1 MFVSSHQLG
10 EVEQISDW
18 LVMIDHGRLLYD
30 GPIDQILDR
39 QQAELMVATEQPSD
53 LGTVARLAAEA
64 GHYSTPA
71 NGHLL
76 RIQAP
81 ASYAA
86 TLNRQAMEHDVT
98 LVELHHEQPS
108 LEETFLSMT
117 TTTEAPSMT
126 RSFLSEWI
134 KLRRPGM
141 ILGGAGTIVGFAI
154 LTVVLTL
161 TTASAT
167 PTDQGPGGEGLT
179 LAQLATADGL
189 ASILASAATFIG
201 VVALSVFAMSI
212 ASEYSQ
218 GTLRNL
224 LVRQPRRVG
233 LLAGKLLALASFTT
247 IAVSSPGS
255 RRSPPPCSSPPPRT
269 SRPRPGSPAPAG
281 PPWPAGSATCC
292 WPPSGGALLGA
303 LLALVLRAPA
313 AAVGVGLAWALPG
326 ELLVTAA
333 WSDGARWLPG
343 QLLDALAQGGTAAVT
358 YGSAGLL
365 LALYGV
371 VAMVAGTTLF
381 ARRDVAT

>member
-1 MFVSSHQLG
+1 
-10 EVEQISDW
+10 
-18 LVMIDHGRLLYD
+18 
-30 GPIDQILDR
+30 
-39 QQAELMVATEQPSD
+39 
-53 LGTVARLAAEA
+53 
-64 GHYSTPA
+64 
-71 NGHLL
+71 
-76 RIQAP
+76 
-81 ASYAA
+81 
-86 TLNRQAMEHDVT
+86 
-98 LVELHHEQPS
+98 
-108 LEETFLSMT
+108 
-117 TTTEAPSMT
+117 MT

-161 TTASAT
+161 TTASTT
-167 PTDQGPGGEGLT
+167 PTDQGGAGGGVT

-189 ASILASAATFIG
+189 ASVLASAATFIG
-201 VVALSVFAMSI
+201 VVALSVFAISI

-224 LVRQPRRVG
+224 LVRQPRRVR

-247 IAVSSPGS
+247 LAVIVAGIAAVATALLVAPTQDISTAAWF
-255 RRSPPPCSSPPPRT
+255 T
-269 SRPRPGSPAPAG
+269 SAG
-281 PPWPAGSATCC
+281 WAALAGGLGNLLLATLG
-292 WPPSGGALLGA
+292 WGLVGALLG
-303 LLALVLRAPA
+303 LVLRTPA

-333 WSDGARWLPG
+333 WADGARWLPG

-365 LALYGV
+365 LAFYGV

>member
-1 MFVSSHQLG
+1 
-10 EVEQISDW
+10 
-18 LVMIDHGRLLYD
+18 
-30 GPIDQILDR
+30 
-39 QQAELMVATEQPSD
+39 
-53 LGTVARLAAEA
+53 
-64 GHYSTPA
+64 
-71 NGHLL
+71 
-76 RIQAP
+76 
-81 ASYAA
+81 
-86 TLNRQAMEHDVT
+86 
-98 LVELHHEQPS
+98 
-108 LEETFLSMT
+108 
-117 TTTEAPSMT
+117 MT

-154 LTVVLTL
+154 LTVVLSL

-167 PTDQGPGGEGLT
+167 PTDQGPGGESVT

-212 ASEYSQ
+212 AGEYSQ

-224 LVRQPRRVG
+224 LVRQPRRVR
-233 LLAGKLLALASFTT
+233 LLAGKLVALASFTT
-247 IAVSSPGS
+247 IAVAVAGVAAVATALIVAPTQDIS
-255 RRSPPPCSSPPPRT
+255 T
-269 SRPRPGSPAPAG
+269 SAWLTSAG
-281 PPWPAGSATCC
+281 WTALAGGLGNLLLATLG
-292 WPPSGGALLGA
+292 WGLVGA
-303 LLALVLRAPA
+303 LLALVLRTPA

-333 WSDGARWLPG
+333 WADGARWLPG

-358 YGSAGLL
+358 YGWAGLL
-365 LALYGV
+365 LALYAV

>member
-1 MFVSSHQLG
+1 
-10 EVEQISDW
+10 
-18 LVMIDHGRLLYD
+18 MI
-30 GPIDQILDR
+30 
-39 QQAELMVATEQPSD
+39 
-53 LGTVARLAAEA
+53 
-64 GHYSTPA
+64 
-71 NGHLL
+71 
-76 RIQAP
+76 
-81 ASYAA
+81 
-86 TLNRQAMEHDVT
+86 
-98 LVELHHEQPS
+98 
-108 LEETFLSMT
+108 
-117 TTTEAPSMT
+117 
-126 RSFLSEWI
+126 RSFRSEWI

-167 PTDQGPGGEGLT
+167 PTDEGGPGGEGLT
-179 LAQLATADGL
+179 LAQLAATDGL
-189 ASILASAATFIG
+189 AAILATAATFIG
-201 VVALSVFAMSI
+201 VVALSVFAISI

-224 LVRQPRRVG
+224 LVRQPRRVR

-247 IAVSSPGS
+247 LAVVVAGIAAVATALLVAPTQDISTAAWF
-255 RRSPPPCSSPPPRT
+255 T
-269 SRPRPGSPAPAG
+269 SAG
-281 PPWPAGSATCC
+281 WTALAGGLGNLLLATLG
-292 WPPSGGALLGA
+292 WGLLGA
-303 LLALVLRAPA
+303 LLALVLRTPA
-313 AAVGVGLAWALPG
+313 AAVGVGLAYALPG
-326 ELLVTAA
+326 ELLLTTA

>member
-1 MFVSSHQLG
+1 
-10 EVEQISDW
+10 
-18 LVMIDHGRLLYD
+18 
-30 GPIDQILDR
+30 
-39 QQAELMVATEQPSD
+39 
-53 LGTVARLAAEA
+53 
-64 GHYSTPA
+64 
-71 NGHLL
+71 
-76 RIQAP
+76 
-81 ASYAA
+81 
-86 TLNRQAMEHDVT
+86 
-98 LVELHHEQPS
+98 
-108 LEETFLSMT
+108 
-117 TTTEAPSMT
+117 MT
-126 RSFLSEWI
+126 RSFLSEWV

-154 LTVVLTL
+154 LTVVLSL

-167 PTDQGPGGEGLT
+167 PTDQGPGGEGVT

-201 VVALSVFAMSI
+201 VVALSVFAMSL

-224 LVRQPRRVG
+224 LVRQPRRVR
-233 LLAGKLLALASFTT
+233 LLAGKLVALASFST
-247 IAVSSPGS
+247 IAVAVAGVAAVATALIVAPTQDIS
-255 RRSPPPCSSPPPRT
+255 T
-269 SRPRPGSPAPAG
+269 SAWFTSAG
-281 PPWPAGSATCC
+281 WTALAGGLGNLLLATLG
-292 WPPSGGALLGA
+292 WGLVGA

-333 WSDGARWLPG
+333 WADGARWLPG

-371 VAMVAGTTLF
+371 VAVAAGTALF
-381 ARRDVAT
+381 TRRDVAT

>member
-1 MFVSSHQLG
+1 
-10 EVEQISDW
+10 
-18 LVMIDHGRLLYD
+18 
-30 GPIDQILDR
+30 
-39 QQAELMVATEQPSD
+39 
-53 LGTVARLAAEA
+53 
-64 GHYSTPA
+64 
-71 NGHLL
+71 
-76 RIQAP
+76 
-81 ASYAA
+81 
-86 TLNRQAMEHDVT
+86 
-98 LVELHHEQPS
+98 
-108 LEETFLSMT
+108 
-117 TTTEAPSMT
+117 MT

-167 PTDQGPGGEGLT
+167 PTDQEGPGGGLT

-201 VVALSVFAMSI
+201 VVALSVFATSI

-224 LVRQPRRVG
+224 LVRQPRRVR

-247 IAVSSPGS
+247 LAVVVAGIAAVATALLVGPTQDISTAAWF
-255 RRSPPPCSSPPPRT
+255 T
-269 SRPRPGSPAPAG
+269 SAG
-281 PPWPAGSATCC
+281 WTALAGGLGNLLLATLG
-292 WPPSGGALLGA
+292 WGLLGA
-303 LLALVLRAPA
+303 LLALVLRTPA
-313 AAVGVGLAWALPG
+313 AAVGVGLAYALPG
-326 ELLVTAA
+326 ELLLTTA

>member
-1 MFVSSHQLG
+1 
-10 EVEQISDW
+10 
-18 LVMIDHGRLLYD
+18 
-30 GPIDQILDR
+30 
-39 QQAELMVATEQPSD
+39 
-53 LGTVARLAAEA
+53 
-64 GHYSTPA
+64 
-71 NGHLL
+71 
-76 RIQAP
+76 
-81 ASYAA
+81 
-86 TLNRQAMEHDVT
+86 
-98 LVELHHEQPS
+98 
-108 LEETFLSMT
+108 
-117 TTTEAPSMT
+117 MT

-161 TTASAT
+161 TTASTT
-167 PTDQGPGGEGLT
+167 PTDQGPGGQGLT
-179 LAQLATADGL
+179 LEQLATADGL

-224 LVRQPRRVG
+224 LVRQPRRVR

-247 IAVSSPGS
+247 IAVIVAGIAAAATALLVAPTQDVSTAAWF
-255 RRSPPPCSSPPPRT
+255 T
-269 SRPRPGSPAPAG
+269 SAG
-281 PPWPAGSATCC
+281 WTALAAGLGNLLLATLG
-292 WPPSGGALLGA
+292 WGLLGA
-303 LLALVLRAPA
+303 LLGLVLRAPA
-313 AAVGVGLAWALPG
+313 AAVGVGLAWELPG

-333 WSDGARWLPG
+333 WADGARWLPG
-343 QLLDALAQGGTAAVT
+343 QLLDTLAQGGTAAVT
-358 YGSAGLL
+358 YGWAGLL

>member
-1 MFVSSHQLG
+1 
-10 EVEQISDW
+10 
-18 LVMIDHGRLLYD
+18 
-30 GPIDQILDR
+30 
-39 QQAELMVATEQPSD
+39 
-53 LGTVARLAAEA
+53 
-64 GHYSTPA
+64 
-71 NGHLL
+71 
-76 RIQAP
+76 
-81 ASYAA
+81 
-86 TLNRQAMEHDVT
+86 
-98 LVELHHEQPS
+98 
-108 LEETFLSMT
+108 
-117 TTTEAPSMT
+117 MT

-167 PTDQGPGGEGLT
+167 PTDQEGPGGGLT

-201 VVALSVFAMSI
+201 VVALAVFAISI
-212 ASEYSQ
+212 A
-218 GTLRNL
+218 TLAVVVAGIAAVATALLVAPTQDISTAAWFTSAGWTALAGGLGNL
-224 LVRQPRRVG
+224 L
-233 LLAGKLLALASFTT
+233 LATLGW
-247 IAVSSPGS
+247 G
-255 RRSPPPCSSPPPRT
+255 
-269 SRPRPGSPAPAG
+269 
-281 PPWPAGSATCC
+281 
-292 WPPSGGALLGA
+292 LLGA
-303 LLALVLRAPA
+303 LLALVLRTPA
-313 AAVGVGLAWALPG
+313 AAVGVGLAYALPG
-326 ELLVTAA
+326 ELLLTTA